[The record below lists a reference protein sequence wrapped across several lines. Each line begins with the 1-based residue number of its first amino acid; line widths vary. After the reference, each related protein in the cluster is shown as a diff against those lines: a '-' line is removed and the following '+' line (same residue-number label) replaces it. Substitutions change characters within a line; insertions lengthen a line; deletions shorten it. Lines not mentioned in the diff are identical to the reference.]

1 VNNLVN
7 FIASQ
12 LLWLASVAGA
22 SNGVPLLG
30 PAVFLVFAAYQLS
43 PRRRARGD
51 AALMLLALPLGLL
64 VDSAMSASGLV
75 RYAAPV
81 PVAWLSPVWILTL
94 WMGFALTFNHSLARV
109 MWRPAWAVA
118 FGAVGGPLS
127 YWVAQRAWGA
137 VEFAQPLWPAL
148 LALGALW
155 GAAMWL
161 LAVASRRLSAPP
173 ASGLQT
179 VRAAS

>member
-1 VNNLVN
+1 LNNLVN

-22 SNGVPLLG
+22 SNGAPLLG
-30 PAVFLVFAAYQLS
+30 PAVFLAFAAYQLS

-64 VDSAMSASGLV
+64 VDSAMAASGLV

-109 MWRPAWAVA
+109 MQRPAWAVA

-137 VEFAQPLWPAL
+137 VEFAEPLWPAL
-148 LALGALW
+148 LVLGALW

-161 LAVASRRLSAPP
+161 LAIACQRLSSLQ
-173 ASGLQT
+173 ASGLQPA
-179 VRAAS
+179 RAAS